1 MAISKT
7 SKKVYDGISKIL
19 KENGCGFS
27 KSQAYAVESLI
38 QTIEEATEKKCCE
51 MTEKILAKKDALLE
65 QKNDGIVSTATIE
78 KVNEMVEARV
88 EELKKEIPE
97 VLDYAKMKKM
107 QECMDTIKECVGYR
121 TDEQVEKVAAES
133 AKVLHTTKS
142 LIETQAKT
150 ISEKSASLNESTN
163 KINSLNE
170 ELQ

>member
-1 MAISKT
+1 
-7 SKKVYDGISKIL
+7 
-19 KENGCGFS
+19 
-27 KSQAYAVESLI
+27 
-38 QTIEEATEKKCCE
+38 
-51 MTEKILAKKDALLE
+51 MTEKILEKKDALLE

-142 LIETQAKT
+142 LIESQAKT

>member
-27 KSQAYAVESLI
+27 KSQSYAVESLI

-88 EELKKEIPE
+88 EELKK
-97 VLDYAKMKKM
+97 
-107 QECMDTIKECVGYR
+107 
-121 TDEQVEKVAAES
+121 
-133 AKVLHTTKS
+133 
-142 LIETQAKT
+142 
-150 ISEKSASLNESTN
+150 
-163 KINSLNE
+163 
-170 ELQ
+170 

>member
-1 MAISKT
+1 
-7 SKKVYDGISKIL
+7 
-19 KENGCGFS
+19 
-27 KSQAYAVESLI
+27 
-38 QTIEEATEKKCCE
+38 
-51 MTEKILAKKDALLE
+51 MTEKILEKKDALLE

-107 QECMDTIKECVGYR
+107 QECMDAIKECVGYR

-163 KINSLNE
+163 KIKSLNE

>member
-1 MAISKT
+1 
-7 SKKVYDGISKIL
+7 
-19 KENGCGFS
+19 
-27 KSQAYAVESLI
+27 
-38 QTIEEATEKKCCE
+38 

-88 EELKKEIPE
+88 EELKKKIPE

>member
-1 MAISKT
+1 
-7 SKKVYDGISKIL
+7 
-19 KENGCGFS
+19 
-27 KSQAYAVESLI
+27 
-38 QTIEEATEKKCCE
+38 